1 MDGYSTEG
9 QRGPKLMCLCDAPM
23 ITDGR
28 KWKDE
33 TFFSVSAA
41 PEMKRIRKEMGNSC
55 AATGPIKI
63 CCVLEVEG
71 GGGLWHL

>member
-1 MDGYSTEG
+1 
-9 QRGPKLMCLCDAPM
+9 M